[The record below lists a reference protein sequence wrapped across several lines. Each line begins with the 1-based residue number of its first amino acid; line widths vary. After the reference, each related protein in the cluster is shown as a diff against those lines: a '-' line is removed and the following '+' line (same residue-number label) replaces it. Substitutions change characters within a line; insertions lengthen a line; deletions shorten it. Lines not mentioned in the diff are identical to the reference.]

1 MDAESYLVI
10 RDIRV
15 NFNNS
20 SGLLSTF
27 TQQQLYDASISSG
40 LKDLTWEQFSGCTI
54 APATSVVDNS
64 FTAYNG
70 WQRNAYSGTGATA
83 DSLGFKQIPT
93 TGTILV
99 LDMGRTIQLPQE
111 FDAPGNIGQF
121 SLQVI
126 CTAANQHK
134 YAWNANEYELVVLV
148 VNPGVLITQQGS
160 SSTYIG
166 LLSKEDV
173 LTTMEQQE
181 SMTVSKAKHLSGGSL
196 LSSLKNGMKWVAS
209 HITSAKNFLRQH
221 VDHPI
226 AHKAVE
232 IASSLGYGMT
242 GAAKHK
248 LGHRLHK

>member
-10 RDIRV
+10 KNIRV

-27 TQQQLYDASISSG
+27 TDKQLYDASLSSG
-40 LKDLTWEQFSGCTI
+40 LKDLTWEQFSGSTI
-54 APATSVVDNS
+54 GPAVSTADNANA
-64 FTAYNG
+64 AYNG
-70 WQRNAYSGTGATA
+70 WQRNAYSGTGATS
-83 DSLGFKQIPT
+83 DTLGFKQIPT
-93 TGTILV
+93 TGTVLV

-126 CTAANQHK
+126 VDAANQHK

-173 LTTMEQQE
+173 LNTMEDTTG
-181 SMTVSKAKHLSGGSL
+181 STVGQVKRFTGGSL
-196 LSSLKNGMKWVAS
+196 LGTLNMES
-209 HITSAKNFLRQH
+209 
-221 VDHPI
+221 
-226 AHKAVE
+226 
-232 IASSLGYGMT
+232 T
-242 GAAKHK
+242 GCQNK
-248 LGHRLHK
+248 